1 MQCIGIVANLD
12 KPRVREVALELM
24 DYLEGRGVRAVV
36 STSKAAAL
44 GCPEKGVPEKELA
57 GADCLLALGGDGTL
71 LRAARIVA
79 GAATPILGVNLG
91 HLGFLTEIELAELY
105 PALDKLLAGDY
116 RLEERMMLQGTVRR
130 PDQALNCQ
138 ALNDV
143 VITKGAFSR
152 MLRLEVYI
160 GPAYLDTYPADGLI
174 ISSPTGS
181 TAYSLSA
188 GGPLV
193 SPELQV
199 MILTPICPHTLYSRP
214 LVVPGEQQIRVH
226 VHAQG
231 AEVMLTVDGQQ
242 GWHLENGDV
251 ITVTRAG
258 VPTYLIRLKNNTF
271 YSLVREKLREGG
283 NRQYDESQAPAV
295 DSGNNSQHPGNYP
308 GTAGPG
314 TAQARP

>member
-1 MQCIGIVANLD
+1 MQQIGMVANLD
-12 KPRVREVALELM
+12 KPRAREVALEIM
-24 DYLEGRGVRAVV
+24 AYLEDRGAKVLV

-116 RLEERMMLQGTVRR
+116 RLEERMMLQGAVRR
-130 PDQALNCQ
+130 PDRVLYCQ

-193 SPELQV
+193 SPQLQV

-214 LVVPGEQQIRVH
+214 LVVPAEQQIRVH

-242 GWHLENGDV
+242 GWRLENGDV
-251 ITVTRAG
+251 VTVTRWE
-258 VPTYLIRLKNNTF
+258 VPTRLIRLKNNTF

-283 NRQYDESQAPAV
+283 SRHYDESQAPAA
-295 DSGNNSQHPGNYP
+295 DPGNYIQDPGNYP

-314 TAQARP
+314 THQART

>member
-1 MQCIGIVANLD
+1 MRQIGLVANLE
-12 KPRVREVALELM
+12 KPRAREVALETM
-24 DYLEGRGVRAVV
+24 AYLEGRGVKVLVSRA
-36 STSKAAAL
+36 KAVHL
-44 GCPEKGVPEKELA
+44 GCPDKGVAEKELA
-57 GADCLLALGGDGTL
+57 QADCLLSLGGDGTL
-71 LRAARIVA
+71 LRAARLVA
-79 GAATPILGVNLG
+79 GSATPILGVNLG

-105 PALDKLLAGDY
+105 PSLERLLNGDY
-116 RLEERMMLQGTVRR
+116 RLEERMMLQGTVNRKDR
-130 PDQALNCQ
+130 EVISCQ

-193 SPELQV
+193 SPRLEV
-199 MILTPICPHTLYSRP
+199 MIVTPICPHTLYSRP
-214 LVVPGEQQIRVH
+214 LVVPPEQPIRVH

-242 GWHLENGDV
+242 GWHLANGDV
-251 ITVTRAG
+251 VAVTKAQ
-258 VPTYLIRLKNNTF
+258 VPTRLIRLKNNTF

-283 NRQYDESQAPAV
+283 NRQYDEGQAPAA
-295 DSGNNSQHPGNYP
+295 DIGNYSQEAGDYP

-314 TAQARP
+314 TR